1 DTGYTFKHALVQR
14 VAYDR
19 LPAPSRR
26 ELHARVRAGIEEV
39 YADRLV
45 DHVEP
50 LAHHALEGGDR
61 ARAMR
66 YLLLAGQKA
75 HARAALDAAARHLTA
90 GLELLSSVAVD
101 ADRDAPEL
109 GFQLELGE
117 GLRAGEGAGAGAT
130 GQAVGRAVA
139 LCRAVGDR

>member
-1 DTGYTFKHALVQR
+1 SRQILNRAAVIGTGIPRGLLRSSAPITDEAFADGLAKLRSDFLLESIRARADTVYTFKHALVQR

-19 LPAPSRR
+19 LPALSRR

-50 LAHHALEGGDR
+50 PAPHALAGGDR

-66 YLLLAGQKA
+66 DPPP
-75 HARAALDAAARHLTA
+75 AR
-90 GLELLSSVAVD
+90 
-101 ADRDAPEL
+101 P
-109 GFQLELGE
+109 
-117 GLRAGEGAGAGAT
+117 
-130 GQAVGRAVA
+130 
-139 LCRAVGDR
+139 